1 MKKLI
6 LAALIS
12 STFVGCASALKK
24 DCEATNWFKYGEE
37 VAMRGE
43 WLNSDPKL
51 LSCRKE
57 EAEIS
62 ETQADLGFKSG
73 RQKYCT
79 GSNSY
84 LVGKSGDAFA
94 KDMCDTPALKSIV
107 SDYNKGLR
115 DYCAKANG
123 FNAGVSGKK
132 YKNLCPADMESSF
145 LPEYRRGRLK
155 YVEAQI
161 KNLENRQRDLDLA
174 ISNKNTQIVTANMT
188 LMTKQNRK
196 NMVESQRNYAQSVN
210 NANEVNRLETDLRNA
225 DWEVNRAQQDVDRT
239 NREKRN
245 LENEKDQA
253 SKNIAD
259 YRTEMAG
266 LQN

>member
-6 LAALIS
+6 LTVLAS
-12 STFVGCASALKK
+12 SLFIGCASALKK

-51 LSCRKE
+51 LACRKE

-62 ETQADLGFKSG
+62 ESQADLGFKSG

-94 KDMCDTPALKSIV
+94 KDMCDTPSLKSIV

-132 YKNLCPADMESSF
+132 YKNLCPADMENSF
-145 LPEYRRGRLK
+145 LPEYRKGRLK

-161 KNLENRQRDLDLA
+161 QNLENRKRDLDLA
-174 ISNKNTQIVTANMT
+174 IANKNTQISTAQME
-188 LMTKQNRK
+188 LMSKQHRRNLL
-196 NMVESQRNYAQSVN
+196 ESQRNYAQSVN
-210 NANEVNRLETDLRNA
+210 NTNEVAQLENQVRNA
-225 DWEVNRAQQDVDRT
+225 DWEVNQAQQAVDRVK
-239 NREKRN
+239 REQRN